1 MNILPDMTDNDSKNI
16 KYSITKY
23 LSMREHSC
31 HELLQKLT
39 AKGYDKV
46 LCEERIA
53 QFKEADIQSEL
64 RYAEMIVRSRVAK
77 GKGEKIIRSELNQHA
92 IAPELIDIAITAQ
105 EIDWDALAIQV
116 AEKKFGR
123 KPAKDWQEQQKRNR
137 LMQYR
142 GFSHEQIR
150 AMKSMR

>member
-1 MNILPDMTDNDSKNI
+1 MTDNDSKNI

-31 HELLQKLT
+31 HELLKKLT
-39 AKGYDKV
+39 AKGYEKS
-46 LCEERIA
+46 LCEQRIA
-53 QFKEADIQSEL
+53 QFSKADIQSDL

-77 GKGEKIIRSELNQHA
+77 GKGEQLIRNELSQHA
-92 IAPELIDIAITAQ
+92 IAPELIELAITEQ
-105 EIDWDALAIQV
+105 DVDWDALASDV
-116 AEKKFGR
+116 AHKKFGS

-137 LMQYR
+137 FLLYR

-150 AMKSMR
+150 ALKSVR